1 MFTFLWVLTTIVTIS
16 NQECTV
22 RQPTICCT
30 NTSPETFLYDFLRIR
45 SSVDEFFR
53 HYNLEITNSHF
64 VHIHSFLAPLPANF
78 TLKKF
83 ALTNSLVEFIENGA
97 FENFIFTSV
106 LVLSNNKLSD
116 ISFVESLPTKLQK
129 LYLDRNEFKVVT
141 NVFSHLTELTYLDLS
156 SCRISNIDPNS
167 FSGFYNYI
175 SINVS
180 NNQIT
185 SFDVL
190 FRDGLR
196 LQLDL
201 SFNNIKY
208 INCNDREVYFRGL
221 NASYNKI
228 ESVVGTRCQGCG
240 YYTREVTNF
249 IDLSFNDLSNATYL
263 SNLNTFTVWNL
274 NLANSHIDMNFN
286 FEILR
291 LTKGILD
298 LSNNNLKRV
307 RPAMFGNKI
316 EFDSLIMSNA
326 SISIV
331 HENAFN
337 NFGMLESGTFHILNI
352 SANPITELRNYTF
365 NYCKIRMVDLSRCS
379 IQKIQDNAFSGL
391 IVTNTLNLSN
401 NNITY
406 INKNVFRNLTEVEI
420 IDLSFNILKKLDNN
434 LFVNCAGLRF
444 LDLSSSKIEVIRSR
458 TFAGTNSLSELY
470 LQNNFLNRIDFQSVN
485 LLGVVNL
492 QNNAISDL
500 EFSFFYS
507 LSARTLLLTGNRI
520 GSLLNNSAILKSYVK
535 EIDSSRSS
543 INSIETNAFQGLV
556 NLEILNL
563 SHNFIENILAGTF
576 VPLKKLLQLDLT
588 GNKMV
593 SFSGEA
599 FAFGNQLN
607 KLGLTFSST
616 DLTSD
621 TFVSLNYLKVLNVSN
636 SNLTTL
642 QENCFRGLIYLDNLN
657 LQNVTISK
665 ITPGAFNGLES
676 LESVDPHPLFKKLKT
691 LKLGIFMGLSKL
703 HALDLSR
710 LEISSVGSGSFIGL
724 KNLDKLL
731 LSDNKIKKIVNN
743 TFKGLHSL
751 KTLNLSTNQISTLEA
766 DAFLGLTSLLEL
778 SLKDNNLT
786 KLVLGTFQNF
796 PQLQIMNLSKNN
808 INKLLTGTFSNLKSL
823 IALDFSYNNIT
834 KLEIHDIMSLSNLR
848 NLDLTENHLIQ
859 MDYLNLIKSLR
870 KLDFIGIN
878 GNKWKCD
885 NLVSMLVAFQNY
897 SVNWMSTESVTF
909 LDENIDGIKCIDICN
924 FFYCV

>member
-45 SSVDEFFR
+45 NSVDEFFR
-53 HYNLEITNSHF
+53 NYNLEITNSHF

-83 ALTNSLVEFIENGA
+83 ALTDSLVEFIENGA

-316 EFDSLIMSNA
+316 EFDSLIMANA
-326 SISIV
+326 SISII

-391 IVTNTLNLSN
+391 IVTNTLNLSS

-434 LFVNCAGLRF
+434 LFVNCDGLRF

-485 LLGVVNL
+485 LLGVFVGANSL
-492 QNNAISDL
+492 ADRQQNREFAEQLRDL
-500 EFSFFYS
+500 EE
-507 LSARTLLLTGNRI
+507 LREGNRFVAVEHQQHRDQRL
-520 GSLLNNSAILKSYVK
+520 S
-535 EIDSSRSS
+535 
-543 INSIETNAFQGLV
+543 GLGQ
-556 NLEILNL
+556 
-563 SHNFIENILAGTF
+563 SGNFE
-576 VPLKKLLQLDLT
+576 
-588 GNKMV
+588 
-593 SFSGEA
+593 
-599 FAFGNQLN
+599 
-607 KLGLTFSST
+607 
-616 DLTSD
+616 
-621 TFVSLNYLKVLNVSN
+621 
-636 SNLTTL
+636 
-642 QENCFRGLIYLDNLN
+642 
-657 LQNVTISK
+657 
-665 ITPGAFNGLES
+665 LES
-676 LESVDPHPLFKKLKT
+676 
-691 LKLGIFMGLSKL
+691 
-703 HALDLSR
+703 
-710 LEISSVGSGSFIGL
+710 
-724 KNLDKLL
+724 
-731 LSDNKIKKIVNN
+731 
-743 TFKGLHSL
+743 
-751 KTLNLSTNQISTLEA
+751 
-766 DAFLGLTSLLEL
+766 
-778 SLKDNNLT
+778 
-786 KLVLGTFQNF
+786 
-796 PQLQIMNLSKNN
+796 
-808 INKLLTGTFSNLKSL
+808 
-823 IALDFSYNNIT
+823 
-834 KLEIHDIMSLSNLR
+834 
-848 NLDLTENHLIQ
+848 
-859 MDYLNLIKSLR
+859 
-870 KLDFIGIN
+870 
-878 GNKWKCD
+878 
-885 NLVSMLVAFQNY
+885 
-897 SVNWMSTESVTF
+897 
-909 LDENIDGIKCIDICN
+909 
-924 FFYCV
+924 